1 MDLYNLVY
9 AFQEVKDYRRI
20 GVKLIAAKHSDRA
33 GKILMVL
40 ATLQSASLLVLCI
53 LIRGS

>member
-1 MDLYNLVY
+1 MDLYDLVY